1 MQREAAGVPVSAQ
14 RALTPHTHEQALFPR
29 SHTVRRSTMQLVA
42 VSLAQGHL
50 SALRMTAA
58 ILQRRYGTKPIV
70 VVSQQGC
77 LPPMM
82 PWILHC

>member
-1 MQREAAGVPVSAQ
+1 
-14 RALTPHTHEQALFPR
+14 
-29 SHTVRRSTMQLVA
+29 MQLVA

-58 ILQRRYGTKPIV
+58 ILQGRYGTKPIV